1 MEFLST
7 FFQNPIN
14 TVIER
19 PLESFI
25 YFLIYL
31 AIYIIVKEQLYS
43 YLDSLH
49 DVLKR
54 TSLVIFDTC
63 KTIFNRATK
72 AFGIGVDNEKPVE
85 FGSEKIIAKSRYLA
99 AFLFTCIL
107 IPINI
112 FMLGE
117 FLTASNSM
125 DAAAFGDN
133 EALYFIKIAHI
144 VAIAI
149 VIVETFLGWGYY
161 VAERNAHTFFKW
173 LCIIF
178 FASLWFVE
186 TYTWYQLS
194 YMITGDEDSILFNPA
209 AGSAWEG
216 FLDGFLMLTGASL
229 TFFEFVLGYYTAK
242 YREDF
247 GSLHIMAGFARV
259 ANYIQSIGF
268 FLASL
273 ILFLITGIFYISSY
287 MLVGL
292 KWVIQFIMI
301 IAKFIFEK
309 LGSKKESFDA

>member
-1 MEFLST
+1 MEFLNE
-7 FFQNPIN
+7 FFRNPVN

-25 YFLIYL
+25 YFLAYL
-31 AIYIIVKEQLYS
+31 ALYIIIKEQLYA

-49 DVLKR
+49 NVLKR
-54 TSLVIFDTC
+54 TSLVIYDTC
-63 KTIFNRATK
+63 KSIFNKATK
-72 AFGIGVDNEKPVE
+72 AFGIGVDNEKPVD
-85 FGSEKIIAKSRYLA
+85 FGSEKTIAKSRYIA
-99 AFLFTCIL
+99 AFIFTCIL

-117 FLTASNSM
+117 FLTASDSM
-125 DAAAFGDN
+125 DTPAFGES

-144 VAIAI
+144 VALAI
-149 VIVETFLGWGYY
+149 VVVETFLGWGYY
-161 VAERNAHTFFKW
+161 IAERNAHTFFKW
-173 LCIIF
+173 LCIVF
-178 FASLWFVE
+178 FAGLWFVE

-209 AGSAWEG
+209 VGSAWEG

-242 YREDF
+242 YREEF
-247 GSLHIMAGFARV
+247 GSLHIMAGLARI
-259 ANYIQSIGF
+259 ASYIQSIGF
-268 FLASL
+268 FLGSL

-292 KWVIQFIMI
+292 KWIIQFVMI

-309 LGSKKESFDA
+309 FGSKKESFDA